1 MSELARF
8 DPDTGELVGYEP
20 PIIPV
25 ADARPTWHEAGR
37 IRVGVKVPIPGKPGK
52 FRPAKLTRFRLTS
65 PDQALIERAAEL
77 YGGTPEPWDDAPG
90 AERDGGEQWQ
100 VTTPRNALPVRI
112 PPAAAATQAWEAWSG
127 GGCERRCDGRWEQFT
142 DSACICTA
150 EAEYAIGEGRT
161 YERPCR
167 KTTRVSV
174 MLEELP
180 GAGIWRLE
188 THSTI
193 SGDELATWL
202 RIVFPYLPPMAP
214 LVLRVQKTE
223 RKRRVPSQKYE
234 RGWDWQTFVFP
245 LVSIDTRDQ
254 TIGQLLAQRA
264 VPAPPPVAEVAG
276 RVAGE
281 MHESSRHQTSDPAPQ
296 APPRQA
302 GSGDQSEAGEA
313 ADRRV
318 GRAADAPAGS
328 VRAERPAS
336 DLNASVTG
344 PGDTDVPAGQEP
356 PNAEAPRPSPSS
368 SLRGGRRAGRR
379 GPPAAPAEP
388 EQQAIEEA
396 DQAAHDRKLAG
407 EWTK

>member
-1 MSELARF
+1 
-8 DPDTGELVGYEP
+8 
-20 PIIPV
+20 
-25 ADARPTWHEAGR
+25 
-37 IRVGVKVPIPGKPGK
+37 VPIPGKPGK

-77 YGGTPEPWDDAPG
+77 YGGEPESWDDAPG

-100 VTTPRNALPVRI
+100 VVTTRNTLPVRI

-150 EAEYAIGEGRT
+150 EAEEAINRGIA

-223 RKRRVPSQKYE
+223 RKRRVPSQKHE

-276 RVAGE
+276 RVAE
-281 MHESSRHQTSDPAPQ
+281 QTAGPGQPPGPGLAPTSEAEAAGGASAGRAREGPSLASASDP
-296 APPRQA
+296 
-302 GSGDQSEAGEA
+302 
-313 ADRRV
+313 
-318 GRAADAPAGS
+318 
-328 VRAERPAS
+328 
-336 DLNASVTG
+336 NASVTG
-344 PGDTDVPAGQEP
+344 HGDTGVSPGHEP
-356 PNAEAPRPSPSS
+356 PNAEATTSPTSP
-368 SLRGGRRAGRR
+368 GGGKAGRGRPVRR
-379 GPPAAPAEP
+379 GSGNAPAAAESPPAEP
-388 EQQAIEEA
+388 NEQAELAAFEQAQA
-396 DQAAHDRKLAG
+396 DNDAG
-407 EWTK
+407 RWTR

>member
-1 MSELARF
+1 MTELARF
-8 DPDTGELVGYEP
+8 DPDTGEVYAEP

-65 PDQALIERAAEL
+65 PDQALIKRAAEL

-90 AERDGGEQWQ
+90 AGRDGGEQWQ
-100 VTTPRNALPVRI
+100 VTTNRPALPVRI

-150 EAEYAIGEGRT
+150 EAEFAIGEGRT

-223 RKRRVPSQKYE
+223 RKRRAPSAKHE

-276 RVAGE
+276 RVAEQTAGPGLPPGSGLAPTSGAE
-281 MHESSRHQTSDPAPQ
+281 AGVSRAPSAKPAPDDQ
-296 APPRQA
+296 SPEPNPATTASA
-302 GSGDQSEAGEA
+302 GSGEPTSPPPPASPGDGGDHLFGAGEA
-313 ADRRV
+313 GV
-318 GRAADAPAGS
+318 GEGPTEPAPG
-328 VRAERPAS
+328 
-336 DLNASVTG
+336 NK
-344 PGDTDVPAGQEP
+344 
-356 PNAEAPRPSPSS
+356 
-368 SLRGGRRAGRR
+368 GRRR
-379 GPPAAPAEP
+379 
-388 EQQAIEEA
+388 
-396 DQAAHDRKLAG
+396 
-407 EWTK
+407 

>member
-8 DPDTGELVGYEP
+8 DPDTGEVYAEP
-20 PIIPV
+20 PIVPV

-77 YGGTPEPWDDAPG
+77 YGGEPEPWDDAPG

-100 VTTPRNALPVRI
+100 VTTLRNALPVRI

-127 GGCERRCDGRWEQFT
+127 GGCERRCDGRWELFT

-150 EAEYAIGEGRT
+150 EAEFAIGEGRT

-223 RKRRVPSQKYE
+223 RKRRVPDSKKP

-254 TIGQLLAQRA
+254 TIGQLLAQRPIA
-264 VPAPPPVAEVAG
+264 APGPVAEVAG
-276 RVAGE
+276 RVVE
-281 MHESSRHQTSDPAPQ
+281 QTSGSGPPPEPEPDPNASAPDLGGND
-296 APPRQA
+296 ASQA
-302 GSGDQSEAGEA
+302 GREPSSAEATTSPPSTASPEGGGA
-313 ADRRV
+313 AGGRRRG
-318 GRAADAPAGS
+318 GRAAPGRE
-328 VRAERPAS
+328 RA
-336 DLNASVTG
+336 
-344 PGDTDVPAGQEP
+344 TD
-356 PNAEAPRPSPSS
+356 SP
-368 SLRGGRRAGRR
+368 
-379 GPPAAPAEP
+379 PAEP
-388 EQQAIEEA
+388 GEEA
-396 DQAAHDRKLAG
+396 EQAAFEQTIADDDPGK
-407 EWTK
+407 WTR

>member
-8 DPDTGELVGYEP
+8 DPDTGELYGVDVP
-20 PIIPV
+20 PIWPV
-25 ADARPTWHEAGR
+25 ADSRPTWHEAGR
-37 IRVGVKVPIPGKPGK
+37 IRIGIKVPIPGKPGK

-77 YGGTPEPWDDAPG
+77 YGGEPEPWDDAPG

-100 VTTPRNALPVRI
+100 VTTLRNALPVRI

-127 GGCERRCDGRWEQFT
+127 GGCERRCDGRWELFT

-150 EAEYAIGEGRT
+150 EAEFAIGEGRT

-223 RKRRVPSQKYE
+223 RKRRVPSQKHE

-276 RVAGE
+276 RVVE
-281 MHESSRHQTSDPAPQ
+281 QTSGAAAPSPPVGPAALDPTSEAGSGGPLRGGATVDRHDPA
-296 APPRQA
+296 
-302 GSGDQSEAGEA
+302 SGDQSPEPNPRPMAAAGSGEPRPAPSTSPEGGGA
-313 ADRRV
+313 AGGRRRG
-318 GRAADAPAGS
+318 GRAAPGRE
-328 VRAERPAS
+328 RA
-336 DLNASVTG
+336 
-344 PGDTDVPAGQEP
+344 TD
-356 PNAEAPRPSPSS
+356 SP
-368 SLRGGRRAGRR
+368 
-379 GPPAAPAEP
+379 PAEP
-388 EQQAIEEA
+388 GEEA
-396 DQAAHDRKLAG
+396 EQAAFEQTIADDDPGK
-407 EWTK
+407 WTR

>member
-1 MSELARF
+1 MSELARY
-8 DPDTGELVGYEP
+8 DPDTGEVLGYEP
-20 PIIPV
+20 PIVPV

-37 IRVGVKVPIPGKPGK
+37 IRIGVKVPIPGKPGK

-65 PDQALIERAAEL
+65 ADQGLIERAAEL

-100 VTTPRNALPVRI
+100 VTTLRSALPVRI
-112 PPAAAATQAWEAWSG
+112 PPAAAASQAWEAWSG

-150 EAEYAIGEGRT
+150 ETEEAISRGGT

-223 RKRRVPSQKYE
+223 RKRRVPSQEHE

-254 TIGQLLAQRA
+254 TIGELLAQRQVA
-264 VPAPPPVAEVAG
+264 APAPVREVAG
-276 RVAGE
+276 RVTGGQ
-281 MHESSRHQTSDPAPQ
+281 MHESSRQPSDPATLT
-296 APPRQA
+296 PPGRA
-302 GSGDQSEAGEA
+302 GSEPEEGERAPNGERRDDPSSGTSTPAPNPPAAAGAGATTSSASPGDAKPGGKAGEA
-313 ADRRV
+313 DHPPAGPNSDEAE
-318 GRAADAPAGS
+318 RAAFEQTLAD
-328 VRAERPAS
+328 
-336 DLNASVTG
+336 D
-344 PGDTDVPAGQEP
+344 D
-356 PNAEAPRPSPSS
+356 
-368 SLRGGRRAGRR
+368 GRFAR
-379 GPPAAPAEP
+379 
-388 EQQAIEEA
+388 
-396 DQAAHDRKLAG
+396 
-407 EWTK
+407 